1 LAIFRI
7 SLHADLG
14 LSLYKPNFETDKA
27 ELILKRDPLSFKDI
41 LASNYQ
47 YQYVTNYTKWK
58 KKKNNEQCN

>member
-1 LAIFRI
+1 
-7 SLHADLG
+7 LHADLG

-27 ELILKRDPLSFKDI
+27 ELILKREPLSFKDI

-58 KKKNNEQCN
+58 KKKNNE